1 MKQTS
6 DFTQKKIKE
15 LSLEFKQRRK
25 YLNLSQIQLSKLSGL
40 SQSIITKFENNKIDP
55 TLSTIYKIEQALQ
68 EQEYVSSKRASDI
81 MVHEITSV
89 SSQSSLFNALQIMR
103 ETDFSQL
110 LVINSKKVK
119 GIISEKSI
127 VDYLLEKGDI
137 KNVKVKEILQER
149 PLIVPDS
156 YTIADLSYIFKN
168 RKTLCVLVGDQD
180 SIEGIITKSD
190 LFK

>member
-168 RKTLCVLVGDQD
+168 RKKLCVLVGDQD
-180 SIEGIITKSD
+180 PIEGIITKSD

>member
-149 PLIVPDS
+149 HLIVPDS

-168 RKTLCVLVGDQD
+168 RK
-180 SIEGIITKSD
+180 SNY
-190 LFK
+190 